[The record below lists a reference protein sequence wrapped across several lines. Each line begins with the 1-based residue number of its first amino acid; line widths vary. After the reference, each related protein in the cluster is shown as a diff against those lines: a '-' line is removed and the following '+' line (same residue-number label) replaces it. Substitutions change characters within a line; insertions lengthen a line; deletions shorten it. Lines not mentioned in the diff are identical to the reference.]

1 MTLVKWKPAASLR
14 RDFDSLIS
22 DFFPNPVGLLRF
34 SDAAWSPNVDVNETE
49 KAFEIHV
56 ELPGVKKNEIEIS
69 FNDGILTLKGE
80 KKYEEKKEDKK
91 NNYFYRESGYGRFER
106 SFRMTVPVDE
116 DKITAKYK
124 KGILTISIPKAEIP
138 EPHKVEIK

>member
-14 RDFDSLIS
+14 RDFDSMFS
-22 DFFPNPVGLLRF
+22 DFFPRPVGLLRF
-34 SDAAWSPNVDVNETE
+34 SDAAWSPNVDVNETD

-56 ELPGVKKNEIEIS
+56 ELPGIKKNEIEIS

-106 SFRMTVPVDE
+106 SFRMTVPVVE

-124 KGILTISIPKAEIP
+124 KGILTVSIPKAEIP